1 MMADFALFAAC
12 NCDKFIY
19 YRCAAGHSYTNTA
32 EQGQA
37 ILNLGCANHT
47 TVLDPNAPD
56 FLINDVLYNASTMKE
71 GRESVGQYVA
81 ELQKAIE
88 WIERVHGND
97 SATIENN
104 VSPPTGVAESNAG
117 SNSPGDPEPTVDV
130 GEDVKKFFSNM
141 GWYDGTVS
149 AVHRVRDEF
158 MYNIRFSDGDNETW
172 TQEELDKQRKVGSV
186 RGTKPI

>member
-1 MMADFALFAAC
+1 MKELPGVAADADYKSLTSEQQQIISGAMPFVYLGESDGGGDRTFNHVQNMMADFALFAAC
-12 NCDKFIY
+12 NCDKFIR

-71 GRESVGQYVA
+71 VRESVGQYDA
-81 ELQKAIE
+81 ELQQAIE
-88 WIERVHGND
+88 WIERVRGND
-97 SATIENN
+97 AATIENN

-130 GEDVKKFFSNM
+130 GGDVKKFFSDM
-141 GWYDGTVS
+141 G
-149 AVHRVRDEF
+149 
-158 MYNIRFSDGDNETW
+158 
-172 TQEELDKQRKVGSV
+172 
-186 RGTKPI
+186 